1 MAVDFGRGSIK
12 IAPMKKEDR
21 SRPWRLAT
29 RLVHSG
35 LPARVDG
42 DSGYALSPP
51 IWQTATFGFDRT
63 QDAADA
69 GLAHHPEAYYTRYG
83 NPNFTEVESCVAELE
98 GAEAALVTGSGM
110 GAISLVF
117 LGLLSPGDHVVAQ
130 KTHYVGTVK
139 LLKHWLPRLGIEC
152 TVVDQTDPG
161 AFAAAIRKNTK
172 LLYAESPANP
182 TLALTDLAAVAAIA
196 RERGVATCAD
206 NTFATPFN
214 QRPIEFGF
222 DLVAHSATKYLA
234 GHSDVTAGA
243 VAGRR
248 ETIERLWEA
257 LIVFGM
263 VSHPMESWLLTR
275 GLQTFPMRMERHNAN
290 ALSVARF
297 LESRPEI
304 ARVHYPGL
312 DSHPQRELAA
322 RQMRG
327 GFGGMVVFEL
337 EGGYERARSFTQRLR
352 LASRAVSLGGTKT
365 LVAHAASMVF
375 PHLTP
380 EERRAAGVS
389 DDLIRVSVGLEDAAD
404 IMEDFEQALAGS
416 AG

>member
-1 MAVDFGRGSIK
+1 
-12 IAPMKKEDR
+12 MKKEDR
-21 SRPWRLAT
+21 GSTWRLAT
-29 RLVHSG
+29 RLIHSG
-35 LPARVDG
+35 LPSRVDG
-42 DSGYALSPP
+42 DTGYALSPP

-63 QDAADA
+63 EDAAEA
-69 GLAHHPEAYYTRYG
+69 GLANHPEAYYTRYG
-83 NPNFTEVESCVAELE
+83 NPNFTQAETAVAELE

-117 LGLLSPGDHVVAQ
+117 LGLLAPGDHVVAQ

-139 LLKHWLPRLGIEC
+139 LLHHWLPRLGIEC
-152 TVVDQTDPG
+152 TTVDQTDPG
-161 AFAAAIRKNTK
+161 AFAAAIRPSTR
-172 LLYAESPANP
+172 LVYAESPVNP

-196 RERGVATCAD
+196 RERGITTCTD
-206 NTFATPFN
+206 NTFATPYN
-214 QRPIEFGF
+214 QQPIHLGF
-222 DLVAHSATKYLA
+222 DLVVHSATKYLA

-257 LIVFGM
+257 LIVYGM

-275 GLQTFPMRMERHNAN
+275 GLQTFPFRMERHNAN
-290 ALSVARF
+290 ALAIARF
-297 LESRPEI
+297 FEGRPEI
-304 ARVHYPGL
+304 ARVYYPGL
-312 DSHPQRELAA
+312 ASHPQAGLAA
-322 RQMRG
+322 RQMK

-337 EGGYERARSFTQRLR
+337 EGGYERARAFTQRLR

-404 IMEDFEQALAGS
+404 LMEDFEQAFAGS